1 MTNEKQAALHR
12 EYGLLGAIIVIQMLI
27 MLWFGAQKVGYHVDE
42 YWTYGLANHYGGK
55 TMELQEGVPYQ
66 ADEIFLDY
74 LTVAPE
80 HAFDYENVWNNQR
93 EDVHPPFYYVLIHTI
108 CSLMPGVF
116 SKWVGIA
123 VNMVC
128 LLFADL
134 LLYQLAKELFGRIDF
149 SLVTTALFGCSL
161 CTVNM
166 VLFIRMYALL
176 TIAFLAL
183 ALLFCRY
190 YPKKSLDLRFCL
202 LLWGIAVCGTMTQY
216 YFLIYLFFL
225 CLFFGVHLLVD
236 RRWRDTARYMGALG
250 AAGAACILI
259 FPDMVRQIFGGSN
272 RGKQAFES
280 LAAKGSYG
288 GYLKEYYGIIN
299 EQLFC
304 RAFPAVLVVLLA
316 LLLAAI
322 CRKGVGRIEAGKLS
336 RSRWAM
342 LAFGVGGYF
351 FLVVKIAPYRTLRYI
366 MPISGIFLLFVLYL
380 ILWSAQRAFGR
391 KTARR
396 LFLAAALAFGCV
408 ILFGYGEIGI
418 AYTYQETDAYVQA
431 ASCHRDK
438 GAVYVYNKKWKIPAS
453 SRELEQYQ
461 EYVFVKKAGLR
472 EFIAESKEQPLIV
485 YLMKDMDNEEL
496 IQEIYQGNAW
506 FTKHEKLYENT
517 YANVYCFYGG

>member
-134 LLYQLAKELFGRIDF
+134 LLYQLAKELSGRIDF

-176 TIAFLAL
+176 TL
-183 ALLFCRY
+183 
-190 YPKKSLDLRFCL
+190 SL
-202 LLWGIAVCGTMTQY
+202 IH
-216 YFLIYLFFL
+216 I
-225 CLFFGVHLLVD
+225 
-236 RRWRDTARYMGALG
+236 
-250 AAGAACILI
+250 
-259 FPDMVRQIFGGSN
+259 
-272 RGKQAFES
+272 
-280 LAAKGSYG
+280 
-288 GYLKEYYGIIN
+288 
-299 EQLFC
+299 
-304 RAFPAVLVVLLA
+304 
-316 LLLAAI
+316 
-322 CRKGVGRIEAGKLS
+322 
-336 RSRWAM
+336 
-342 LAFGVGGYF
+342 
-351 FLVVKIAPYRTLRYI
+351 
-366 MPISGIFLLFVLYL
+366 
-380 ILWSAQRAFGR
+380 
-391 KTARR
+391 
-396 LFLAAALAFGCV
+396 
-408 ILFGYGEIGI
+408 
-418 AYTYQETDAYVQA
+418 
-431 ASCHRDK
+431 
-438 GAVYVYNKKWKIPAS
+438 
-453 SRELEQYQ
+453 
-461 EYVFVKKAGLR
+461 
-472 EFIAESKEQPLIV
+472 
-485 YLMKDMDNEEL
+485 
-496 IQEIYQGNAW
+496 
-506 FTKHEKLYENT
+506 
-517 YANVYCFYGG
+517 